1 MAYRVMYV
9 GRDVPMA
16 DFDGWAARLRL
27 VDDSGVVQFF
37 RAIAPSAEIAP
48 LEPKPTP
55 DWWTE
60 FVGLA
65 AAEIERAVEAGLQRT
80 DRLGDPIDVWPDVA
94 EAHSRSRTQ
103 NPDRRRFPATD
114 VPFAGVEVHRFGPG
128 SEREERRARPRD

>member
-27 VDDSGVVQFF
+27 VDDAGFVQFF
-37 RAIAPSAEIAP
+37 RAVAPSVDIAP
-48 LEPKPTP
+48 LEPKPSP

-60 FVGLA
+60 FVVLA
-65 AAEIERAVEAGLQRT
+65 AAEIERMVGAGLQRAE
-80 DRLGDPIDVWPDVA
+80 RPGQPIDVWPDVA
-94 EAHSRSRTQ
+94 DAHARSRTQ

-128 SEREERRARPRD
+128 SEREERRARARD